1 MIEINRKYIEL
12 RLGGA
17 VLFKECLPLDAQ
29 QKLVLHLRELLVSNP
44 LFRPTMPKTGQPLSV
59 RMTNFGSLGWVSDRQ
74 GYRYQA
80 SHPETG
86 HPWPQIPHPVLEIWQ
101 ACLPEDTP
109 LPDACLMNWYDASA
123 RMGLHQDRDE
133 AELNWPVLSVS
144 LGDTAIFR
152 LGGRERR
159 AKTTSLKL
167 ESGDVL
173 ILQGEDRLAFHGVDR
188 IIPGT
193 STLLDAPGRIN
204 LTLRVAGP
212 VQSV

>member
-1 MIEINRKYIEL
+1 
-12 RLGGA
+12 
-17 VLFKECLPLDAQ
+17 
-29 QKLVLHLRELLVSNP
+29 
-44 LFRPTMPKTGQPLSV
+44 
-59 RMTNFGSLGWVSDRQ
+59 MTNFGSLGWVSDRQ

-86 HPWPQIPHPVLEIWQ
+86 HPWLPIPESILSIWR
-101 ACLPEDTP
+101 ACFPEDTP
-109 LPDACLMNWYDASA
+109 LPDACLINWYDASA

-133 AELNWPVLSVS
+133 AELDWPVLSVS

-152 LGGRERR
+152 LGGTERR

-173 ILQGEDRLAFHGVDR
+173 ILQGTDRLAFHGVDR
-188 IIPGT
+188 IIPNT

-212 VQSV
+212 VRSA